1 MNNTALRHLFVL
13 SACIAFAT
21 GCARREPE
29 GAEADAGSTPAA
41 KQVEAPAPEVAAVRI
56 DVSLT
61 PAAEQ
66 RLAAAGE
73 GVRVQV
79 TYAGDPAPGQES
91 SVNEL
96 GLVEL
101 GGSVHELPGA
111 GSVSL
116 PVEAVDTAKLG
127 LIVGQPQLMV
137 NATSGTA
144 AAPTG
149 LLACPFYWETL
160 SKAGDEGVRI
170 ACDVA
175 PSE

>member
-1 MNNTALRHLFVL
+1 MNNATIRHLFLV

-29 GAEADAGSTPAA
+29 GTEAGAGAPAP
-41 KQVEAPAPEVAAVRI
+41 QVEAPAPEVAAVKI

-91 SVNEL
+91 AVNEL

-101 GGSVHELPGA
+101 GGSVHALPGA
-111 GSVSL
+111 GTVSL
-116 PVEAVDTAKLG
+116 PIEAVDAAKLG

-137 NATSGTA
+137 NATSGSA

-149 LLACPFYWETL
+149 LLACPFYWDTL
-160 SKAGDEGVRI
+160 SKAGDEGVSI

-175 PSE
+175 PAE